1 MSEPQTHQQ
10 RFESMGATRLRIL
23 LHIGGLSGTLTND
36 AVIWLAEKEDAERL
50 RSEASQDEQITTA
63 SSAKTA
69 AWIAAIAAIVAA
81 IVAIIA
87 AVIACLSWAFPRH

>member
-1 MSEPQTHQQ
+1 MSEPETHQQ
-10 RFESMGATRLRIL
+10 RFESMGASRVRHL
-23 LHIGGLSGTLTND
+23 LYIGGLSGTLVND
-36 AVIWLAEKEDAERL
+36 AVIWLAGKDDAERL

-63 SSAKTA
+63 HSAKTA

-81 IVAIIA
+81 IVAIIG